1 MPDPITG
8 LIGATLVGGVI
19 QADAASS
26 AASSQAG
33 ASQAGIEEQRRQQA
47 EIQKLLEPW
56 VTQGQ
61 AGLTELQPY
70 AAAGGPALAQQQAL
84 AGLSGMDAQQ
94 AAIAGIES
102 SPLLQAQIRQGEN
115 AMLQNASA
123 TGGLRG
129 GNMQAALA
137 QFRPM
142 MLQQAIDQQYSRLG
156 GLTSLGH
163 MTSQNRA
170 QLGQSAAAGVGS
182 AGLSSASNIGNLL
195 AQQGAAQA
203 GGAFGQARAWSAI
216 PQAIGFG
223 AQTGM
228 FSSPGQN
235 IQDAYM
241 ASNPPMAFTSPF

>member
-156 GLTSLGH
+156 GLTALGH

-195 AQQGAAQA
+195 AQQGATQA
-203 GGAFGQARAWSAI
+203 GGALGQARAWSAI